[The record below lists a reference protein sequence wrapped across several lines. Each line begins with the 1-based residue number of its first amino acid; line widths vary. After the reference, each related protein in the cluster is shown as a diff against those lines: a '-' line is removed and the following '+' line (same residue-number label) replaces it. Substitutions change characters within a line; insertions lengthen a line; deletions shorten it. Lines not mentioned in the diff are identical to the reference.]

1 VPVLVVPADTPIGV
15 PLVRAL
21 RAEGAEV
28 RAYATGSGD
37 VGALRAAGAYVAVGD
52 LDDEGRLD
60 AAMTDAHTTIALHAD
75 PLVPSAEQLDTA
87 LRAALT
93 AAANADI
100 ARLIVRSV
108 PMAAAGADPLR
119 RVCAG
124 IEAALVELPMTTL
137 AVRTSL
143 IDTPA
148 LRDALASTARVDRAL
163 PVAPLHVDD
172 VVAGLVALDAARSA
186 SASGHGTFRLQGR
199 PTTLG
204 EHLDHVA
211 GGMLGR
217 VYTPADRVPLLAA
230 ALRTSWFE
238 ADTDHA
244 ADLLAF
250 AGVAP
255 HGLAP

>member
-1 VPVLVVPADTPIGV
+1 M
-15 PLVRAL
+15 
-21 RAEGAEV
+21 

-37 VGALRAAGAYVAVGD
+37 VGALRASGAYVAVGA

-75 PLVPSAEQLDTA
+75 PLSPSAERLDVD
-87 LRAALT
+87 LRTTLT
-93 AAANADI
+93 AALNAHI

-108 PMAAAGADPLR
+108 PMAIAGTDPLR
-119 RVCAG
+119 QVCAG
-124 IEAALVELPMTTL
+124 IEAALVDLPMTTL

-143 IDTPA
+143 VDTPA
-148 LRDALASTARVDRAL
+148 LRDALASAVRIDRSL
-163 PVAPLHVDD
+163 PVAPLHVED
-172 VVAGLVALDAARSA
+172 VVAGLVALDAARSTA
-186 SASGHGTFRLQGR
+186 AAGHGTFRLQGR
-199 PTTLG
+199 PITLG

-211 GGMLGR
+211 SSMLGR
-217 VYTPADRVPLLAA
+217 VYTPSDRVPLLAP
-230 ALRTSWFE
+230 ALQTPWFE
-238 ADTDHA
+238 PDADHA